1 VQLTVTDLD
10 LSSNKL
16 GGAGFGEALRCL
28 LEENS
33 VLRRLELG
41 WNGAH
46 QHAPV
51 VFLRYQILSDN
62 DHLRLPRQA
71 QADHNQC
78 RF

>member
-1 VQLTVTDLD
+1 MQLTVTDLD

-51 VFLRYQILSDN
+51 VLLR
-62 DHLRLPRQA
+62 
-71 QADHNQC
+71 
-78 RF
+78 